1 MNRRAILL
9 TSAILALF
17 AVVLM
22 QLYKRNLEESMG
34 WGGETMNILVTTQTV
49 RAWEKVDRSHLSTAE
64 YPTQYLPPGA
74 VPASM
79 VEDIIGQ
86 TIGTTIPEGQAITTL
101 HLANGNNGHR
111 LSEAIPAG
119 DRALT
124 VRVGRTAFMDLVKP
138 GDFVDVLVTL
148 QDREQHTVETRTI
161 LQAVTVLA
169 VGDAI
174 GGTSEYA
181 ARGGG
186 GGQERRSTDV
196 TLAVSPREAEMLVLA
211 QDQGELS
218 MTLRFSGE
226 LDESEALE
234 GWNLRDL
241 LGREPIEEIQ
251 TVRDKRNCLVIQG
264 AGIKDRR
271 HCED

>member
-9 TSAILALF
+9 TSAILALLS
-17 AVVLM
+17 VVLM

-34 WGGETMNILVTTQTV
+34 WGGETMDILVTTSTV
-49 RAWEKVDRSHLSTAE
+49 RAWGLVERSTLTPVA
-64 YPTQYLPPGA
+64 YPKQFLPPGA

-79 VEDIIGQ
+79 IDDIVGR
-86 TIGTTIPEGQAITTL
+86 TVGTTIPEGQAITTL
-101 HLANGNNGHR
+101 HLASGSNGHR

-148 QDREQHTVETRTI
+148 QDRQEHTVETRTI
-161 LQAVTVLA
+161 LQAVAVLA

-186 GGQERRSTDV
+186 GRERRSTDV

-218 MTLRFSGE
+218 MTLRFAGE
-226 LDESEALE
+226 VDESEVLD
-234 GWNLRDL
+234 GWKLDDL
-241 LGREPIEEIQ
+241 LGREPIEQIQ

-271 HCED
+271 HCTD